1 MYISNATHE
10 EIQQLHKQI
19 STNVKRHRLSKNIS
33 QLELALTIGI
43 KSGAF
48 FGNAENNTN
57 EKHFNIEYLYKIA
70 KALDVP
76 MEILIS
82 DSTPNKV

>member
-1 MYISNATHE
+1 LYFSNATHE

-19 STNVKRHRLSKNIS
+19 STNVKTYRLSKNIS
-33 QLELALTIGI
+33 QLELALTIGM

-57 EKHFNIEYLYKIA
+57 EKHFNIEHLYKIA
-70 KALDVP
+70 KALDIP
-76 MEILIS
+76 LSKLIV
-82 DSTPNKV
+82 DSIPN